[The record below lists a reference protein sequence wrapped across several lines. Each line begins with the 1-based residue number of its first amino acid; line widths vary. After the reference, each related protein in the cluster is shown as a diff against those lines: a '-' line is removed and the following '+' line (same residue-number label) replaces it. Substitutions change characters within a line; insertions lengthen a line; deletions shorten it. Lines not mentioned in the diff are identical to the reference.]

1 MMIEPASMDLRAE
14 QCRKRAA
21 CYERIADDKRAPEE
35 IRMRFAHQ
43 AHLLRIMGKL
53 AEFDEINTST
63 PTARPQL
70 EL

>member
-1 MMIEPASMDLRAE
+1 MMIESASMDLKAE

-53 AEFDEINTST
+53 AELDEMNASPRRTR
-63 PTARPQL
+63 AQL

>member
-1 MMIEPASMDLRAE
+1 MMIESASMDLKAE

-21 CYERIADDKRAPEE
+21 CYESIADDKSAPKE

-53 AEFDEINTST
+53 AEFDEKSASAQKNTR
-63 PTARPQL
+63 AA
-70 EL
+70 